1 MSYENPFGYAGK
13 ARSDEILKTW
23 AAQLKSLQSSAKGD
37 ITTLTAAATQAAATL
52 VDHEGR
58 IIAID
63 PANNG
68 ITVQAGWTP
77 ALTGTGSMTVT
88 ADDIQVA
95 KFWDVGELTWFKLRA
110 SFTTGGTA
118 NTSII
123 VPLPG
128 GYSQPFDFVTS
139 LGGGTVVD
147 GGAGV
152 DAQVLAHSAT
162 EFVVNRF
169 DSANWSLG
177 ANRRIIVWGFFQRV

>member
-1 MSYENPFGYAGK
+1 MSWWERQISKSSLAS
-13 ARSDEILKTW
+13 AVSDIASNAAKIL
-23 AAQLKSLQSSAKGD
+23 
-37 ITTLTAAATQAAATL
+37 
-52 VDHEGR
+52 E
-58 IIAID
+58 ID
-63 PANNG
+63 PADNG
-68 ITVQAGWTP
+68 ITEQAGWTP

-95 KFWDVGELTWFKLRA
+95 KFWDNGELTFFRLRA

-139 LGGGTVVD
+139 IGGGTVVD
-147 GGAGV
+147 GGAGIA
-152 DAQVLAHSAT
+152 AQVLAHSAT
-162 EFVVNRF
+162 EFVVNRY

-177 ANRRIIVWGFFQRV
+177 TNRRIIVWGFFQRV